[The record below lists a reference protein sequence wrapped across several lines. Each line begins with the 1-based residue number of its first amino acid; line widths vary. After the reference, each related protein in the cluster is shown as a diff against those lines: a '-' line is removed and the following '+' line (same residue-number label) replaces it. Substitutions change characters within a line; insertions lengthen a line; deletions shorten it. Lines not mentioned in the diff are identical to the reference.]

1 MKTTIFSLILLAGLI
16 LVGCAP
22 KHPKIGL
29 LLHSFDAPRW
39 QNDQR
44 YFVDAVKQMEG
55 IPMVLVANN
64 DAKKQLSQAKELI
77 RKGAMVLV
85 VIPVDQATA
94 AEIVNLA
101 HKKEIRVIAYDRL
114 INNCRLDYYVST
126 DNVRV
131 GEIQAQYLTKIKP
144 KGNYA
149 LIGGPPNDNN
159 SRMLYIGQMNILQP
173 FVERDEIKISFRQF
187 ANAWTPEEGYR
198 LAKACLDSTANK
210 VDAIICANDAMAMG
224 AIIGVRAHWRW
235 LRALVH
241 RLRLDRAGVHRPSA
255 TAILTAATRPDG
267 RVLAQVGAGFQVAIR
282 ARFDVRILRVE
293 LALPGSRTG
302 IEEHLDVRAV
312 RQQEGDE
319 DLLVVLLQPPDRRQR
334 LGVVLL
340 PAWHRWPLESGHDL
354 SKGEREG
361 DDRPHAC

>member
-224 AIIGVRAHWRW
+224 AIKVLKEKGLLKQVA
-235 LRALVH
+235 V
-241 RLRLDRAGVHRPSA
+241 AGQDADMANVQEIMKGNQAVTVFKRIKTMAS
-255 TAILTAATRPDG
+255 TAAEIAMH
-267 RVLAQVGAGFQVAIR
+267 LA
-282 ARFDVRILRVE
+282 
-293 LALPGSRTG
+293 
-302 IEEHLDVRAV
+302 
-312 RQQEGDE
+312 
-319 DLLVVLLQPPDRRQR
+319 
-334 LGVVLL
+334 
-340 PAWHRWPLESGHDL
+340 
-354 SKGEREG
+354 KGEQVDPYLSTISNGERLVPSYLVDAVAVNEG
-361 DDRPHAC
+361 NVEMTVIAEGN

>member
-1 MKTTIFSLILLAGLI
+1 MKTTIFSLFLLAGLI
-16 LVGCAP
+16 LAGCAP

-29 LLHSFDAPRW
+29 LLHSYDAPRW

-44 YFVDAVKQMEG
+44 YFIETVKQLDG
-55 IPMVLVANN
+55 IPLVEVADN

-94 AEIVNLA
+94 AQIVTLA

-149 LIGGPPNDNN
+149 IIGGPPNDNN
-159 SRMLYIGQMNILQP
+159 SRMLYIGAMNILQP
-173 FVERDEIKISFRQF
+173 FVEREEIKIAFRQF
-187 ANAWTPEEGYR
+187 ANFWTPEEGYR

-210 VDAIICANDAMAMG
+210 LDAIICGNDAMALG
-224 AIIGVRAHWRW
+224 AIK
-235 LRALVH
+235 ALKERGLLKRVTV
-241 RLRLDRAGVHRPSA
+241 AGQDADMANIQEIMNGNQAVTVFKRIKTMAS
-255 TAILTAATRPDG
+255 TAAEIAMH
-267 RVLAQVGAGFQVAIR
+267 LA
-282 ARFDVRILRVE
+282 
-293 LALPGSRTG
+293 
-302 IEEHLDVRAV
+302 
-312 RQQEGDE
+312 
-319 DLLVVLLQPPDRRQR
+319 
-334 LGVVLL
+334 
-340 PAWHRWPLESGHDL
+340 
-354 SKGEREG
+354 KGEQVDPYLSTISNGERLVPSYLVDAVAVHEG
-361 DDRPHAC
+361 NVEMTVIAEGN